1 MDEETLSELREI
13 DEIEDFIDFI
23 SPYYPDLDIEDYTIE
38 KIEKELQTIYVKIIG
53 RILSYSPKNMR
64 RFLKAY
70 LLQYEITNIKQIILG
85 TILGFSRKQKSEMI
99 NFLAEEY
106 LENVEFIRGLLDL
119 TSLDQIRLY
128 MEGTKYYEA
137 IREGLVYFKNTN
149 EIFVLESFLDQLFY
163 KNLKVGESYYNRKEK
178 EMINFFVNSRTEI
191 YNLNLIYRGII
202 NNIDRNLLEQF
213 LVKNYVFLSEKVL
226 RDLVYKQDIDSFISY
241 IASLFGKIEEI
252 KKYYHQTGIREEHFY
267 WWIEGLYIDYF
278 FTTYKFKEDDID
290 YSTILQIFEVLIKKE
305 KEVRF
310 DILPNV
316 VKIIHEKFDR
326 LEKKIK

>member
-1 MDEETLSELREI
+1 MDEETLSELIEI

-38 KIEKELQTIYVKIIG
+38 KIEKQLQTIYVKIIG

-305 KEVRF
+305 K
-310 DILPNV
+310 
-316 VKIIHEKFDR
+316 
-326 LEKKIK
+326 